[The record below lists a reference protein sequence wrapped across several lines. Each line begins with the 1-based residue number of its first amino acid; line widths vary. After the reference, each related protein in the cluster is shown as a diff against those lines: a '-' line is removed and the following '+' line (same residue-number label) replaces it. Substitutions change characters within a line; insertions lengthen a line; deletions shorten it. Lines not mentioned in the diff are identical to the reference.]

1 MSTSFSLRAALS
13 VAVASVLLLGVA
25 TETHAQSAA
34 DAFNAGRHKDKKEKQ
49 HEGKKE
55 AKAEDKYPNATRKE
69 PEAKASAK
77 LGPKLQK
84 IFDAYQENDAAKVVP
99 LADEMIADPKAN
111 AYERSIA
118 ARLAAASLVGQ
129 DDAKAMAYLQKV
141 LEFNGLSN
149 NEHYD
154 SMLLLGQLQMQGDQD
169 AQGLATIDKL
179 IAETKT
185 SNPEVLAIKGNA
197 LYRLQR
203 YPEAAAVLKQAID
216 EAGDKAQPAW
226 LQLLMASYF
235 DDNKPEQASRIAE
248 DLLAKNPNDKKMQQ
262 NLAAIYMQAGQ
273 DDKAMALLEK
283 LRASGQMTD
292 EKDYRNL
299 YALYVNAQGHE
310 KQAIDVI
317 KEGLDKGILK
327 PDYQTYVALGQAY
340 YFSDQPKL
348 AIEAYQKAAPLAP
361 DGETYLNLAK
371 ALWGEN
377 RIGEAKQAAQKALDK
392 GIKNPQDAKKILAQ
406 KG

>member
-1 MSTSFSLRAALS
+1 MSTSFSLRVALS
-13 VAVASVLLLGVA
+13 VAVASALLLGVA

-49 HEGKKE
+49 HEDKKE

-118 ARLAAASLVGQ
+118 ARLAAASLVGD

-154 SMLLLGQLQMQGDQD
+154 SMLLLGQLQMQNDQD

-179 IAETKT
+179 IAETRT
-185 SNPEVLAIKGNA
+185 TNPEVLAIKGNA
-197 LYRLQR
+197 LYRLER
-203 YPEAAAVLKQAID
+203 YPEAAAALKQAID

-235 DDNKPEQASRIAE
+235 DDDKPEEASKIAE
-248 DLLAKNPNDKKMQQ
+248 DLVAKNPNDKKMQQ

-273 DDKAMALLEK
+273 DDKAIAILEK
-283 LRASGQMTD
+283 LRASGQLTD
-292 EKDYRNL
+292 DKDYRNL
-299 YALYVNAQGHE
+299 YALYINSQGHE
-310 KQAIDVI
+310 KQAIAVI

-340 YFSDQPKL
+340 YFSDQPKE

-371 ALWGEN
+371 ALWGEG

>member
-1 MSTSFSLRAALS
+1 M
-13 VAVASVLLLGVA
+13 
-25 TETHAQSAA
+25 
-34 DAFNAGRHKDKKEKQ
+34 
-49 HEGKKE
+49 
-55 AKAEDKYPNATRKE
+55 
-69 PEAKASAK
+69 
-77 LGPKLQK
+77 
-84 IFDAYQENDAAKVVP
+84 

-118 ARLAAASLVGQ
+118 ARLAAASLVGD

-154 SMLLLGQLQMQGDQD
+154 SMLLLGQLQMQNDQD

-179 IAETKT
+179 IAETRT
-185 SNPEVLAIKGNA
+185 TNPEVLAIKGNA
-197 LYRLQR
+197 LYRLER
-203 YPEAAAVLKQAID
+203 YPEAAAALKQAID

-235 DDNKPEQASRIAE
+235 DDDKPEEASKIAE
-248 DLLAKNPNDKKMQQ
+248 DLVAKNPNDKKMQQ

-273 DDKAMALLEK
+273 DDKAIAILEK
-283 LRASGQMTD
+283 LRASGQLTD
-292 EKDYRNL
+292 DKDYRNL
-299 YALYVNAQGHE
+299 YALYINSQGHE
-310 KQAIDVI
+310 KQAIAVI

-340 YFSDQPKL
+340 YFSDQPKE

-371 ALWGEN
+371 ALWGEG